1 MNSLHHT
8 SVTKMINKKF
18 AQLLPNAAQ
27 IVVKEFFSYKVTF
40 SNIAQKLANI
50 WATLV
55 GKNIDNTL
63 QRKPILVALVD
74 TTIHV

>member
-1 MNSLHHT
+1 
-8 SVTKMINKKF
+8 MINKKF

-27 IVVKEFFSYKVTF
+27 IVVKEVSSYKVIF
-40 SNIAQKLANI
+40 SNIAQKLVNI
-50 WATLV
+50 WATIV